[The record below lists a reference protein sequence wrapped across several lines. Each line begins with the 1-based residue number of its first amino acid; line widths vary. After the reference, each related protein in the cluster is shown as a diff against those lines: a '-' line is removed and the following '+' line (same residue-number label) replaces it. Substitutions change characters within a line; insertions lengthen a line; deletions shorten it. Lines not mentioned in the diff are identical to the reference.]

1 MTFPRVQPD
10 MMMITTGGEERGLA
24 SVTLREFKSEHIAI
38 KRNCAL
44 KVGNLQMNMSDA
56 DVRVNWLW
64 LLLLHGEL
72 SLNGFVVKTQSN
84 RSQSPRNRCNGERQL

>member
-1 MTFPRVQPD
+1 MVVTAS
-10 MMMITTGGEERGLA
+10 GEERRLV
-24 SVTLREFKSEHIAI
+24 SVALPEFESEHIAI
-38 KRNCAL
+38 KSKRPI

-84 RSQSPRNRCNGERQL
+84 RSQAPRNRCNGERQL

>member
-38 KRNCAL
+38 KCKRPIE
-44 KVGNLQMNMSDA
+44 VRDFQMDMSDA
-56 DVRVNWLW
+56 DLGVNWLW
-64 LLLLHGEL
+64 LLLLHREG
-72 SLNGFVVKTQSN
+72 
-84 RSQSPRNRCNGERQL
+84 